1 MYHFWY
7 LLCMNVRYDFFLWN
21 FSFMN
26 IREFSFHLFNLSIII
41 LLISIIFSLILLCL
55 THSYSAQDFLRNNA
69 TIILLKSATYFSLLF
84 VAIIQ
89 IFFWF
94 FYLEVNSKSLNLML
108 FDNLNYYEITPE
120 YFSYIISIN
129 HHYGLFFS
137 EWKIS
142 IDLFGLIIQFAGLV
156 VGFLSYL
163 VLDTR
168 FFFKNIKYLTIFC
181 IFDVVV
187 LLFTTT
193 NNVIYFFLYYE
204 LLLLPS
210 FLLVYYISQARRA
223 TQAALYFVIWTQ
235 TGSFL
240 VLCATAYLITITNM
254 YTFSELKYFKFT
266 QSEVYFL
273 FILYFF
279 GFGFKVPIW
288 PLHFW
293 LTKTHVEAPAGFSMY
308 LSGFLVKTA
317 LYGFFKYT
325 SIFGLGM
332 STTPFILI
340 TGLGVIDASIK
351 MFAQV
356 DLKKLVAFCT
366 IQEMNL
372 IYLML
377 CWGDSFGIITAMLF
391 ILTHAFLSS
400 LMFFIVDCVQR
411 RYNSRS
417 ILELSGILHT
427 SPNLGI
433 LLFFMCV
440 LYSGL
445 PGTIK
450 FVCEFYLFGQLIGI
464 SLFFTFFLLVFANL
478 IGVLGF
484 CRCFFNVIFG
494 MSLKYA
500 RMRIIDLN
508 FKDLYISFICIFF
521 LIVLPYA
528 PLWFF

>member
-1 MYHFWY
+1 
-7 LLCMNVRYDFFLWN
+7 
-21 FSFMN
+21 
-26 IREFSFHLFNLSIII
+26 
-41 LLISIIFSLILLCL
+41 
-55 THSYSAQDFLRNNA
+55 
-69 TIILLKSATYFSLLF
+69 
-84 VAIIQ
+84 
-89 IFFWF
+89 
-94 FYLEVNSKSLNLML
+94 
-108 FDNLNYYEITPE
+108 
-120 YFSYIISIN
+120 
-129 HHYGLFFS
+129 
-137 EWKIS
+137 
-142 IDLFGLIIQFAGLV
+142 
-156 VGFLSYL
+156 
-163 VLDTR
+163 
-168 FFFKNIKYLTIFC
+168 
-181 IFDVVV
+181 
-187 LLFTTT
+187 
-193 NNVIYFFLYYE
+193 
-204 LLLLPS
+204 
-210 FLLVYYISQARRA
+210 
-223 TQAALYFVIWTQ
+223 
-235 TGSFL
+235 
-240 VLCATAYLITITNM
+240 
-254 YTFSELKYFKFT
+254 
-266 QSEVYFL
+266 
-273 FILYFF
+273 
-279 GFGFKVPIW
+279 
-288 PLHFW
+288 
-293 LTKTHVEAPAGFSMY
+293 MY